1 MFYFC
6 SLAAV
11 SLLTSQLPSVE
22 KQAVM
27 EIARELGKKNWN
39 FSLNPCDGN
48 NIWNTSNWPQS
59 FLVCN
64 CAFRDCVC
72 HIEQLIL
79 RRQDLPGVL
88 PRSVA
93 KLPHLKILDLD
104 RNYLTGSIPR
114 EWTSTKLQKLVLS
127 GNRLSGPIPD
137 HLGNITTLEYMI
149 IETNRFN
156 GGVPSEL
163 GRLVKLETLVLSA
176 NNISGRLSTELFHLK
191 NLSVLRLINNYF
203 RGKMPSF
210 QRSKILRVLELQLS
224 GFEGPIPSNISN
236 LNLTQ
241 LRISDLGGGDSEF
254 PNLGNMIGMTRLM
267 LRSCNIYGKIPTY
280 FSNLTNLLLLTL

>member
-1 MFYFC
+1 MASLRYVSCTLAMFYFC

-11 SLLTSQLPSVE
+11 SLQTAQLPSAE
-22 KQAVM
+22 SNLM
-27 EIARELGKKNWN
+27 EIARELGKKDGN

-48 NIWNTSNWPQS
+48 NNWNTSNWPQS
-59 FLVCN
+59 FLICN
-64 CAFRDCVC
+64 CAFRDRVC

-114 EWTSTKLQKLVLS
+114 EWASTKLQKLVLS

-137 HLGNITTLEYMI
+137 HLGNITTLEYLI

-163 GRLVKLETLVLSA
+163 GRLVKLETL
-176 NNISGRLSTELFHLK
+176 
-191 NLSVLRLINNYF
+191 NLSVLRLSNNCF

-210 QRSKILRVLELQLS
+210 QRFKSLRVLELQSS

-254 PNLGNMIGMTRLM
+254 PNLGNMIGMTRL
-267 LRSCNIYGKIPTY
+267 
-280 FSNLTNLLLLTL
+280 